1 MRLADKINQ
10 LSLIKTK
17 FADLGDHSLDV
28 VKALQSENEIVD
40 HYRKLFKDSA
50 KFDKLFDLNEEIKSL
65 LIEYYD
71 ASTEVKKQ
79 IATVVHARERNIL
92 QDDHKRYHTEPV
104 DQALLDQRNDNIDPE
119 FVKLLK
125 NVIQRNSDW
134 RFAGCVINPIDE
146 QFVQDMV
153 ACEPLYVISNNDVSI
168 NRIKEK
174 MNNFYFYN
182 RLRFYDSIEI
192 DLSSLNDKAPNHP
205 KPGPFSVGFSI
216 CVNHFEYIP
225 LDEQGDILSQIY
237 NITSPG
243 GQMLI
248 TYNDCDQR
256 KSLEHTLEGHRFY
269 NTKELLL
276 GKAYSI
282 GWNIIHTETIDGLWQ
297 YAILQ
302 KEGELYSIK
311 TSAPMVEN
319 MK

>member
-17 FADLGDHSLDV
+17 FADLGDHSLNV
-28 VKALQSENEIVD
+28 VKKLQSENAVVD

-50 KFDKLFDLNEEIKSL
+50 KFDKLFDLNEKIQDL
-65 LIEYYD
+65 LVEYHE
-71 ASTEVKKQ
+71 ASTEVKNQ

-104 DQALLDQRNDNIDPE
+104 DQELLDTRNDSMDLK
-119 FVKLLK
+119 FVELLQ

-134 RFAGCVINPIDE
+134 RFSGCVMYPIDE
-146 QFVQDMV
+146 QFVQHMV
-153 ACEPLYVISNNDVSI
+153 ACEPLYVICNNDVSTS
-168 NRIKEK
+168 RIKSK
-174 MNNFYFYN
+174 MNDFYFNN
-182 RLRFYDSIEI
+182 RLRFYDSVKIGI
-192 DLSSLNDKAPNHP
+192 STGP
-205 KPGPFSVGFSI
+205 KDGPFDVGFAI

-237 NITSPG
+237 NVTAPG
-243 GQMLI
+243 GQMLV

-256 KSLEHTLEGHRFY
+256 QSLEHTLEGHRFY
-269 NTKELLL
+269 NTKDLFL

-282 GWNIIHTETIDGLWQ
+282 GWNILTTETINGLWQ
-297 YAILQ
+297 YAILK
-302 KEGELYSIK
+302 KEGELYSNK

-319 MK
+319 IK